1 MSGWASARLDEIDEL
16 DDGRCRYRPVRHHL
30 GITAFGINAWSAAAA
45 GDRLINEH
53 DEAEPDV
60 NEELYLVLQGRAAF
74 ELDGERLEAPTG
86 TLVFVRPGVMRAARA
101 EEPGTT
107 ILAVGGVAG
116 KAYEP
121 DGWELW
127 APVAPLYRESRFAEA
142 SDRGRELAEAHPE
155 YPALSYN
162 LACCESLAGRTADA
176 VAHLR
181 TAIEH
186 SERLRSLAKRD
197 PDLDPIRNE
206 PAFEE
211 LIGG

>member
-74 ELDGERLEAPTG
+74 ELDGERLEAPAG
-86 TLVFVRPGVMRAARA
+86 TLVFVRPGVMRAALA

-107 ILAVGGVAG
+107 ILAVGGAAG
-116 KAYEP
+116 KAYEA

-127 APVAPLYRESRFAEA
+127 APVEPLYRAGRHAEA
-142 SDRGRELAEAHPE
+142 ADRALGLVESHPE
-155 YPALSYN
+155 YPALFYA
-162 LACCESLAGRTADA
+162 LARCESRAGRKAAA
-176 VAHLR
+176 VGHLR
-181 TAIEH
+181 EAIEQA
-186 SERLRSLAKRD
+186 ERFRSDAKD
-197 PDLDPIRNE
+197 DHDLDPIRDE
-206 PAFEE
+206 PAFRE
-211 LIGG
+211 LIAG